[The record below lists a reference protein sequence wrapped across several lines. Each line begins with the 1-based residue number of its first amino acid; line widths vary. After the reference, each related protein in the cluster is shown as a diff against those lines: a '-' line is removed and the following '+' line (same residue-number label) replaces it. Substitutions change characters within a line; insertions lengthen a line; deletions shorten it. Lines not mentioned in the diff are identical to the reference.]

1 MAPKEQ
7 ETWLSVGKIGKCC
20 DVSRATVRRWIK
32 TGRLSAIRLPG
43 GHYRVD
49 VADFKEFLKRHDMRI
64 KEENS

>member
-1 MAPKEQ
+1 MVPREK
-7 ETWLSVGKIGKCC
+7 ETWLSVGKIGKYC

-32 TGRLSAIRLPG
+32 TGKLSAIRLPG

-64 KEENS
+64 NERNS

>member
-1 MAPKEQ
+1 MAPREQ
-7 ETWLSVGKIGKCC
+7 ETWLSVGKIGKYC

-32 TGRLSAIRLPG
+32 TGKLSAIRLPG

-64 KEENS
+64 KEGNS